1 MKRTTSF
8 CSPKSAVSGQ
18 CTVASFPCAD
28 VPHRTRKCRNYELL
42 ETTHCTLSAT
52 PSPLNSKPARLT
64 IRQELFYFASGSG
77 NDFLRDMAQGSSKV
91 LPLKE
96 YIARLPQVRVN
107 GKTHRFLNGIGYGI
121 DGYCCQ
127 VGDELREARAEET
140 QTAAV

>member
-1 MKRTTSF
+1 MKRTTNF

-18 CTVASFPCAD
+18 CTAASFPCTD

-42 ETTHCTLSAT
+42 ETTHCALSAI
-52 PSPLNSKPARLT
+52 PSPLNSKPAQLT

-77 NDFLRDMAQGSSKV
+77 NDFLRDVAQGSSKV

-96 YIARLPQVRVN
+96 YIAHLPQVRVN
-107 GKTHRFLNGIGYGI
+107 GKTHRFLNGIGYGV

-127 VGDELREARAEET
+127 VGDELREARGEEVHSF
-140 QTAAV
+140 AV